1 MRIMKKFIRKNI
13 LRSILIKE
21 FKQLFRDVRMR
32 IFLFVPPILMLI
44 VFGYAATTDV
54 NSIRMAVLDEDKSQ
68 FSRGL
73 IERFVSSQYFL
84 PVRYLHSEKEIVPLM
99 DSGEVEV
106 YIHLEKK
113 LSRRVKSGK
122 DAAIQIIIDGTD
134 SNRAAVIVSY
144 VNGIVNQLSQGALRD
159 RIKTLVIGRSLGGMR
174 IKKIVQLQER
184 VFFNPDLSS
193 RNFFL
198 PGVIGLL
205 ISLITVILTSMS
217 IVKERETGTIEQI
230 IVSPIKPVEL
240 IAGKTIPFIIIGF
253 VDIFIITIVA
263 IAWFN
268 VPFNGSFVFLLFSS
282 FLYILSTIAVG
293 LFISTI
299 SKTQQQAMLSFF
311 LFFMPAIL
319 LSGFIFPIYSMPES
333 IQAVTYVNPL
343 RYFMTI
349 IRGVFLKGVGLKALW
364 KDISALL
371 LIGITLIFL
380 SARRFS
386 KRLE

>member
-1 MRIMKKFIRKNI
+1 MKILIRRNI

-21 FKQLFRDVRMR
+21 FKQLFRDVKMR
-32 IFLFVPPILMLI
+32 IVLFVPPIIMLV

-54 NSIRMAVLDEDKSQ
+54 TSIRMAVLDEDRNQ

-73 IERFVSSQYFL
+73 IERFVSSNYFL
-84 PVRYLHSEKEIVPLM
+84 PVRYLHSEKELIPLM

-106 YIHLEKK
+106 YIHLERG
-113 LSRRVKSGK
+113 LSRRIKSGK

-144 VNGIVNQLSQGALRD
+144 VNGIVNELSHEALRD
-159 RIKTLVIGRSLGGMR
+159 RIKTLVISRSLQGMR
-174 IKKIVQLQER
+174 VKKIIQLKDR
-184 VFFNPDLSS
+184 VFFNPNLSS

-205 ISLITVILTSMS
+205 ISLITVMLTSMS

-240 IAGKTIPFIIIGF
+240 IAGKTVPFIIIGF

-268 VPFNGSFVFLLFSS
+268 VPFNGSFLFLLLSS

-299 SKTQQQAMLSFF
+299 SKTQQQSMLSFF

-333 IQAVTYVNPL
+333 IQLITYANPL

-349 IRGVFLKGVGLKALW
+349 IRGIFLKGVGLVALW
-364 KDISALL
+364 KDIGALFI
-371 LIGITLIFL
+371 IGITLIFL
-380 SARRFS
+380 SAKRFS

>member
-1 MRIMKKFIRKNI
+1 MKVLIRRNI

-32 IFLFVPPILMLI
+32 IILFVPPIIMLV

-54 NSIRMAVLDEDKSQ
+54 TLIRMAVLDEDKNQ
-68 FSRGL
+68 LSRGL
-73 IERFVSSQYFL
+73 IERFVSSNYFL
-84 PVRYLHSEKEIVPLM
+84 PARYLHSEKELVPLI
-99 DSGEVEV
+99 DSGKVEV
-106 YIHLEKK
+106 YIHLERG
-113 LSRRVKSGK
+113 LSRRIKSGK

-144 VNGIVNQLSQGALRD
+144 VNGIVNELSQEALRD
-159 RIKTLVIGRSLGGMR
+159 RIKTLVISRSLQGMR
-174 IKKIVQLQER
+174 IKKIVQLKDR
-184 VFFNPDLSS
+184 VFFNPNLSS

-205 ISLITVILTSMS
+205 ISLITVMLTSMS

-240 IAGKTIPFIIIGF
+240 IAGKTVPFIMIGF

-268 VPFNGSFVFLLFSS
+268 VPFNGSFLFLLFSS

-299 SKTQQQAMLSFF
+299 SRTQQQSMLSFF

-333 IQAVTYVNPL
+333 IQLITYANPL

-349 IRGVFLKGVGLKALW
+349 IRGIFLKGVGFEALW
-364 KDISALL
+364 KDIGALFI
-371 LIGITLIFL
+371 IGITLIIL
-380 SARRFS
+380 SAKRFS

>member
-1 MRIMKKFIRKNI
+1 MKEFIRKNI

-21 FKQLFRDVRMR
+21 FKQLFRDVKMR
-32 IFLFVPPILMLI
+32 IILFVPPIIMVI

-54 NSIRMAVLDEDKSQ
+54 TSIRMAVLDDDKNQ
-68 FSRGL
+68 FSRDL
-73 IERFVSSQYFL
+73 IERFVSSNYFL
-84 PVRYLHSEKEIVPLM
+84 PVRYLHSEKEIIPLM

-113 LSRRVKSGK
+113 LSRRIKSGK

-144 VNGIVNQLSQGALRD
+144 VNGIVNQLSQGALRE
-159 RIKTLVIGRSLGGMR
+159 RIKTLVISRSLGGMR

-205 ISLITVILTSMS
+205 ISLITVMLTSMS

-268 VPFNGSFVFLLFSS
+268 VPFNGSFLFLLFSS

-311 LFFMPAIL
+311 LFFLPAIL

-349 IRGVFLKGVGLKALW
+349 IRGVFLKGVGLEALW
-364 KDISALL
+364 RDISALL

>member
-1 MRIMKKFIRKNI
+1 MKEFIRKNI

-21 FKQLFRDVRMR
+21 FKQLFRDVKMR
-32 IFLFVPPILMLI
+32 IILFVPPIIMVI

-54 NSIRMAVLDEDKSQ
+54 TSIRMAVLDDDKNQ
-68 FSRGL
+68 FSRDL
-73 IERFVSSQYFL
+73 IERFVSSNYFL
-84 PVRYLHSEKEIVPLM
+84 PVRYLHSEKEIIPLM

-113 LSRRVKSGK
+113 LSRRIKSGK

-144 VNGIVNQLSQGALRD
+144 VNGIVNQLSQGALRE
-159 RIKTLVIGRSLGGMR
+159 RIKTLVISRSLGGMR

-205 ISLITVILTSMS
+205 ISLITVMLTSMS

-268 VPFNGSFVFLLFSS
+268 VPFNGSFLFLLFSS

-311 LFFMPAIL
+311 LFFLPAIL

-349 IRGVFLKGVGLKALW
+349 IRGVFLKGVGIEALW
-364 KDISALL
+364 RDISALL

>member
-1 MRIMKKFIRKNI
+1 MRDIVRKNI

-32 IFLFVPPILMLI
+32 IVLFVPPVLMLI

-54 NSIRMAVLDEDKSQ
+54 TSIRMAVLDEDKNQ
-68 FSRGL
+68 LSRGL
-73 IERFVSSQYFL
+73 IERFVSSNYFL
-84 PVRYLHSEKEIVPLM
+84 PARYLNSEKELVPLM
-99 DSGEVEV
+99 DSGKVEV
-106 YIHLEKK
+106 YIHLERG

-144 VNGIVNQLSQGALRD
+144 VNGIVNELSQDALRD
-159 RIKTLVIGRSLGGMR
+159 RIKTVVISRSLGGMR
-174 IKKIVQLQER
+174 VKKIIQLKER

-205 ISLITVILTSMS
+205 ISLITVMLTSMS

-240 IAGKTIPFIIIGF
+240 IAGKTVPFIIIGF

-268 VPFNGSFVFLLFSS
+268 VPFNGSFLFLLFSS

-299 SKTQQQAMLSFF
+299 SKTQQQSMLSFF

-333 IQAVTYVNPL
+333 IQVITYANPL

-349 IRGVFLKGVGLKALW
+349 IRGIFLKGVGFEALW
-364 KDISALL
+364 KDIGALFI
-371 LIGITLIFL
+371 IGITLIVL
-380 SARRFS
+380 SAKRFS